1 MTKSPSIISAM
12 PSHEEGESISPMKNT
27 PSNEAVSGSAKDSVT
42 AASASDLRRCI
53 HDQRHLADA
62 AIMAVRYLVD
72 IDP

>member
-42 AASASDLRRCI
+42 AAE
-53 HDQRHLADA
+53 A
-62 AIMAVRYLVD
+62 ATPVSPFVNKKYAAHVAINPM
-72 IDP
+72 